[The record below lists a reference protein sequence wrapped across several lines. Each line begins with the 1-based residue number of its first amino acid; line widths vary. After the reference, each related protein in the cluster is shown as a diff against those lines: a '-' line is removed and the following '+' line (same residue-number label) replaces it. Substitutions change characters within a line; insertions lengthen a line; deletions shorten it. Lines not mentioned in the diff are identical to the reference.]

1 VDVVLKLAGESV
13 AAAEPIAPVVVQPD
27 WSVRDV
33 FAHLQSA
40 GRSTALVCQDGRL
53 IGIFTE
59 RDAVRVMA
67 NRSDLGAPISSA
79 MSTEPKTVAPTDTIL
94 RAIQLM
100 ASGNCRRLPVVDE
113 WGHPRGIIQT
123 AGIVRLL
130 VEFFPRCVYN
140 LPPDPHSLIQDREGS

>member
-1 VDVVLKLAGESV
+1 VDVLFKLAGESV

-33 FAHLQSA
+33 FTHLQSE

-59 RDAVRVMA
+59 RDAVRVMTS
-67 NRSDLGAPISSA
+67 RIDLDAPINTV
-79 MSTEPKTVAPTDTIL
+79 MSTEPKSVAPTDTIL

-100 ASGNCRRLPVVDE
+100 ASGKCRRLPVVDE
-113 WGHPRGIIQT
+113 QGHPQGIIQT

-130 VEFFPRCVYN
+130 VEYFPRCVYN